1 MVNCKS
7 LIFSILIGSIFFLAC
22 KGDEKDTPEPIVPN
36 PTPTPAADTFIRGA
50 DFSYVPEIEA
60 ASVAFFNNGLAEDP
74 LQTFKSN
81 GGNTIRLRLWHTPA
95 GGRSGLAEVKAY
107 AARVKAKGLK
117 VWLTVHFSD
126 TWADPGHQ
134 TKPAAW
140 TGKPFPTLKDSLAA
154 YMGKVATEIK
164 PDILQIGNETNDGLL
179 WPEGKLSTNATNSK
193 ALFQAAIAAARSASP
208 SSKLMLHYA
217 GITGSDWFFNHCKDL
232 DFDYIGL
239 SYYPIW
245 HGKNLETLKTTL
257 NTLGQTY
264 GKKVLIAETSYPFT
278 LQWNDW
284 TNNVVGTEDQILSTY
299 PATPEGQQQYLLNL
313 KNLVKSTPSGLGFCY
328 WGGEWIAF
336 KGNQANNGSTWE
348 NQALWNFERNALPAL
363 SAFSKN

>member
-1 MVNCKS
+1 MQTPFNLLIS
-7 LIFSILIGSIFFLAC
+7 LLLCASALFAC
-22 KGDEKDTPEPIVPN
+22 KDEEATKPKDTTPVPV
-36 PTPTPAADTFIRGA
+36 PVADTFIRGA
-50 DFSYVPEIEA
+50 DFSYVPEIES
-60 ASVAFFNNGLAEDP
+60 ASVAFLNNGVAEDP
-74 LQTFKSN
+74 LETFKKS

-95 GGRSGLAEVKAY
+95 GGHSGLEEVKTY
-107 AARVKAKGLK
+107 AARVKSKGLK

-140 TGKPFPTLKDSLAA
+140 AGRTFPILRDSLAA
-154 YMGKVATEIK
+154 YMGKVAAEIK

-179 WPEGKLSTNATNSK
+179 WPDGKLSTNQTNSLS
-193 ALFQAAIAAARSASP
+193 LFQVAIAAARANSP
-208 SSKLMLHYA
+208 SSKLMMHFA
-217 GITGSDWFFNHCKDL
+217 GTSGSDWFFDKCKNL

-245 HGKNLETLKTTL
+245 HGKNLETLKTTMS
-257 NTLGQTY
+257 TLGQTY
-264 GKKVLIAETSYPFT
+264 GKKVLIAETAYPFT

-284 TNNVVGTEDQILSTY
+284 TNNIVGAENQILAAY
-299 PATPEGQQQYLLNL
+299 PATPEGQQQYLTNL
-313 KNLVKSTPSGLGFCY
+313 KNLIKSTPVGLGFCY
-328 WGGEWIAF
+328 WGAEWIAF
-336 KGNQANNGSTWE
+336 KGNQSTSGSTWE

>member
-1 MVNCKS
+1 MRTPFHL
-7 LIFSILIGSIFFLAC
+7 LITLVLSSSVLFAC
-22 KGDEKDTPEPIVPN
+22 KDEEPAKPTDTTPN
-36 PTPTPAADTFIRGA
+36 PVPVADTFIRGA
-50 DFSYVPEIEA
+50 DFSYVPEIEDVP
-60 ASVAFFNNGLAEDP
+60 VAFMNNGVQEDP
-74 LQTFKSN
+74 LTTFKSY

-95 GGRSGLAEVKAY
+95 GGRSGLEEVKAY

-140 TGKPFPTLKDSLAA
+140 TGRTFPILKDSLAA
-154 YMGKVATEIK
+154 YMGKVASEIK

-179 WPEGKLSTNATNSK
+179 WPDGKLSTNQTNSL
-193 ALFQAAIAAARSASP
+193 ALFQVAIAAARIASP
-208 SSKLMLHYA
+208 SSKLMMHFA
-217 GITGSDWFFNHCKDL
+217 GTSGSDWFFDKVKNL

-245 HGKNLETLKTTL
+245 HGKNLETLKTTIT
-257 NTLGQTY
+257 TLGQTY
-264 GKKVLIAETSYPFT
+264 NKKVLIAETAYPFT

-284 TNNVVGTEDQILSTY
+284 TNNVVGTESQILSTY
-299 PATPEGQQQYLLNL
+299 PATPEGQQQYLTNL
-313 KNLVKSTPSGLGFCY
+313 KNLVKSTPVGLGFCY

-336 KGNQANNGSTWE
+336 RGNQSTTGSTWE

-363 SAFSKN
+363 TAFSKN